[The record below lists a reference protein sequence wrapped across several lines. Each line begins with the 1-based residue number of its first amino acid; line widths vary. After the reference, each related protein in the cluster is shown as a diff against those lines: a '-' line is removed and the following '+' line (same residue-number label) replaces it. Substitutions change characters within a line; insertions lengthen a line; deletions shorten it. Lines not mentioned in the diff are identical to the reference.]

1 MSLDKI
7 HGEYHLS
14 CDICGEGP
22 QRPFES
28 FDEAVQYKRDND
40 WKSSRNSSHDWQDAC
55 PDCVK
60 IGRELTE

>member
-22 QRPFES
+22 QRSFES
-28 FDEAVQYKRDND
+28 FDEAVQYKRDNK
-40 WKSSRNSSHDWQDAC
+40 WGTHQKKNYDWQDTC
-55 PDCVK
+55 DCCMK
-60 IGRELTE
+60 LGKGEH

>member
-28 FDEAVQYKRDND
+28 FDEAVQYKRDNG
-40 WKSSRNSSHDWQDAC
+40 WSSSQNRYGEWADICNN
-55 PDCVK
+55 CVK
-60 IGRELTE
+60 VGGSN